1 MSKLPAWFATALAA
15 LVVTASL
22 SVSCTR
28 TRSSSSSSSSSP
40 SASVK
45 QPTLAYPATAKDNVV
60 DAYHGTE
67 VPDPYR
73 WLEDDNAA
81 TTKEWVKAQNTVT
94 FGYLESIP
102 ERAAISNRLTQ
113 LWNFERWSTPYRQG
127 SRYFVSRNNGLQ
139 NQSVVYS
146 MTSLDGDL
154 QELLDPNRLSSD
166 GTVALSGTDISEDGS
181 LMAYGLSRSG
191 SDWQEWRVRNVAT
204 GKDLPDVVQWVKFSS
219 ASWTK
224 DGRGFYYSRY
234 DAPKSGEA
242 LTGANYFHKLYY
254 HRLGTPQSSDVLVF
268 HRPDKK
274 EWNFGGT
281 VTDDGRYLV
290 ITATEGT
297 DPRNRV
303 LYQDLSQPGSPVTE
317 LLMDFDADYTFIDN
331 DGPLFWFRTD
341 LQAPRARVIAIDIT
355 QPDRAN
361 WREII
366 PESENTLTAVNVV
379 GNRFFCHYLQDARSV
394 VRVFALDGRH
404 ERDVDLPGIGS
415 AGGFGG
421 KRSDT
426 ETFYVFTSFTTPGT
440 IYRYDIASG
449 SSQVWRAPK
458 VDFDSAAFETRQVF
472 FNSKD
477 GTRVP
482 MFVTHRKGLKLDGT
496 NPTYLYGYG
505 GFNISLTPSF
515 SVAIAAWLEMGGVY
529 AMPNLRGGGEYGEAW
544 HQAGTKLQKQNV
556 FDDFIAA
563 AEWLVANRYTAP
575 DRLAI
580 GGGSNG
586 GLLVG
591 ACMTQRPD
599 LFAAALP
606 AVGVMDMLR
615 FHKFTIGWAWT
626 SDYGS
631 SENPEEFKA
640 LHAYSPYHNLRPGTR
655 YPSTMVTTADHD
667 DRVVPAHSF
676 KFAAR
681 LQECHQGP
689 NPVLIR
695 IDVKA
700 GHGAGKPTS
709 KQIAEAA
716 DRWAFLVRELRVKIR
731 F

>member
-45 QPTLAYPATAKDNVV
+45 QHTLAYPATAKDNVV

-544 HQAGTKLQKQNV
+544 HKAGTKLQKQNV

-640 LHAYSPYHNLRPGTR
+640 LHAYSPYHKARRHRQNEFGQHHQHGRIIVRTRRCETLISPRPGFQNLVLTR
-655 YPSTMVTTADHD
+655 SSRTRKAQRSAASAICLLVGF
-667 DRVVPAHSF
+667 PA
-676 KFAAR
+676 
-681 LQECHQGP
+681 P
-689 NPVLIR
+689 
-695 IDVKA
+695 
-700 GHGAGKPTS
+700 
-709 KQIAEAA
+709 
-716 DRWAFLVRELRVKIR
+716 
-731 F
+731 